1 MLERCLWSRLT
12 GMNKTN
18 NLLFCSKSFIFA
30 IKMKKIVFLSTILIS
45 SLLYSSCKKGFNFQK
60 ESLIQLSEELQ
71 NKFTEDAW
79 YTSII
84 IRGQN
89 GTHNTVV
96 VDVTK
101 DPNSLKQEQWAYDG
115 GFWEKKSNIS
125 LEIEGEPTNYMFQI
139 DNEISLEFAYNLIDK
154 TLEDLKNEEEIL
166 DPLDVRT
173 LSIRSSSEM
182 NSKEEGV
189 LYTITIFNENTAKS
203 YSYVYY
209 LNGELKNKNL

>member
-125 LEIEGEPTNYMFQI
+125 LEVEGEPTNYMFQI

>member
-1 MLERCLWSRLT
+1 
-12 GMNKTN
+12 MNKTN

>member
-1 MLERCLWSRLT
+1 
-12 GMNKTN
+12 MNKTN

-30 IKMKKIVFLSTILIS
+30 IKMEKIVFLSTILIS

-125 LEIEGEPTNYMFQI
+125 LEVEGEPTNYMFQI

>member
-1 MLERCLWSRLT
+1 
-12 GMNKTN
+12 MNKTN

-96 VDVTK
+96 IDVTK

-125 LEIEGEPTNYMFQI
+125 LEVEGEPTNYMFQI

>member
-1 MLERCLWSRLT
+1 
-12 GMNKTN
+12 
-18 NLLFCSKSFIFA
+18 
-30 IKMKKIVFLSTILIS
+30 MKKIVFLSTILIS
-45 SLLYSSCKKGFNFQK
+45 SLLFSSCKKGFNFQK

-125 LEIEGEPTNYMFQI
+125 LEVEGEPTNYMFQI

-154 TLEDLKNEEEIL
+154 TLDDLKNEEEIL

>member
-1 MLERCLWSRLT
+1 
-12 GMNKTN
+12 MNKTN

-125 LEIEGEPTNYMFQI
+125 LEVEGEPTNYMFQI

>member
-1 MLERCLWSRLT
+1 
-12 GMNKTN
+12 MNKF

-45 SLLYSSCKKGFNFQK
+45 SLLFSSCKKGFNFQK

-125 LEIEGEPTNYMFQI
+125 LEVEGEPTNYMFQI

-154 TLEDLKNEEEIL
+154 TLDDLKNEEEIL